1 MNNNSLSFSFCLCLF
16 FILVFMFSFSVR
28 TNIPCRL
35 SIFFSI
41 VLFFWFLFP
50 TREYL
55 FCFQFIVPSNNIHD
69 RAGFVIEWRKHS
81 VIGFQFIFS
90 LCVLPAVFV
99 HGEISWILNCIME
112 HAPPFHYATPSI
124 RLSFR
129 TKNKKKKTSTKMGCN
144 VKKNFTAKKK
154 SVDHEETV
162 SSAYW
167 TRKMAKSLIFLINFG
182 RVLSRTLW
190 MATQVFLS

>member
-1 MNNNSLSFSFCLCLF
+1 MAHNILYTKYNAIQHKQNFSGFFSYSIFVCLPNEKLNEQFAMISVFFIYHENEQQFAIILFLSLSLFYISVYVFIFRSYKYSVSFEH
-16 FILVFMFSFSVR
+16 
-28 TNIPCRL
+28 
-35 SIFFSI
+35 FFSI
-41 VLFFWFLFP
+41 VLFFSFLFP

-112 HAPPFHYATPSI
+112 HAPP
-124 RLSFR
+124 
-129 TKNKKKKTSTKMGCN
+129 
-144 VKKNFTAKKK
+144 
-154 SVDHEETV
+154 
-162 SSAYW
+162 
-167 TRKMAKSLIFLINFG
+167 
-182 RVLSRTLW
+182 
-190 MATQVFLS
+190 